1 MVARKKDE
9 GSLNPF
15 WLGVAAAGLIAAL
28 GIVYLQTLPSPRL
41 PLPIEILRRV
51 AAVYLAVFK
60 NFRVVHEEFVPD
72 TGPLIIVSNHT
83 AVYDPL
89 GLQVACKHRWIR
101 FMEAREYYKVWGMEG
116 IYRMLRVIP
125 VNRTG
130 NDVASIRTALRELS
144 NGGCIGIFPE
154 GRISD
159 DGQIHEA
166 RKGVALLAL
175 MSNAV
180 VVPGYFQ
187 GTRPY
192 SGMIRDFF
200 TRNRV
205 TLQFGPPIRFDDLAG
220 KDRDPECRELALR
233 RIMEGIVQLRN
244 ASHR

>member
-1 MVARKKDE
+1 
-9 GSLNPF
+9 LNLRPNS
-15 WLGVAAAGLIAAL
+15 
-28 GIVYLQTLPSPRL
+28 PPRL
-41 PLPIEILRRV
+41 PLPVEIIRRI
-51 AAVYLAVFK
+51 AAIYLSVFK
-60 NFRVVHEEFVPD
+60 NFRVIHAEYVPD
-72 TGPLIIVSNHT
+72 TGPLILVSNHT
-83 AVYDPL
+83 AVYDPI
-89 GLQVACKHRWIR
+89 GLQVACTHRWIR
-101 FMEAREYYKVWGMEG
+101 FLEAREYYNVWGLRTL
-116 IYRMLRVIP
+116 YRMLRVIP

-130 NDVASIRTALRELS
+130 NDIVSIRTALRELS

-159 DGQIHEA
+159 VGQIHGA

-220 KDRDPECRELALR
+220 KDRDPESRDLALQ
-233 RIMEGIVQLRN
+233 RIIDGIMKLQTESQQN
-244 ASHR
+244 

>member
-1 MVARKKDE
+1 
-9 GSLNPF
+9 
-15 WLGVAAAGLIAAL
+15 
-28 GIVYLQTLPSPRL
+28 
-41 PLPIEILRRV
+41 
-51 AAVYLAVFK
+51 
-60 NFRVVHEEFVPD
+60 
-72 TGPLIIVSNHT
+72 
-83 AVYDPL
+83 
-89 GLQVACKHRWIR
+89 
-101 FMEAREYYKVWGMEG
+101 VWGLET
-116 IYRMLRVIP
+116 IYRLLRVIP
-125 VNRTG
+125 VNRNG
-130 NDVASIRTALRELS
+130 HDVVSIRTALRELS
-144 NGGCIGIFPE
+144 DGGCIGIFPE

-220 KDRDPECRELALR
+220 KDRDPESRDLALQ
-233 RIMEGIVQLRN
+233 RIMEGIVKLQTESQRV
-244 ASHR
+244 